1 MQSHLNRNDNE
12 SEAQNASTNSGIT
25 ERFEIAKVLSSGK
38 TSMAYKAVDKILGQ
52 EVTVKT
58 IAPDLVNKERL
69 PEFHRDLKVVS
80 AIDHDCIAR
89 VLDYGQTRSSKPYM
103 VLEYI
108 DAPSLKE
115 KLKKN
120 GPLDP
125 DLAVSITVQL
135 LEALIPVHAA
145 GIIHRDIK
153 PSNIFLAAP
162 NAAGH
167 KADQGPIPVLIDFGF
182 GHIRQPNER
191 GIVRSTTG
199 NFAGSPAYMAPEQIV
214 GADEGPYTD
223 VYALGCVL
231 FEMLSGSP
239 PFSAPSDEELLAM
252 HLESLPPPLPAL
264 KGKPDQWAEQ
274 IEAIIKLMLEKE
286 GSARPGDVAELA
298 SALTALLPQK
308 KKSGKEK
315 ADKKDKQK
323 KQKAFADDSD
333 PQALPRT
340 ESFSLF
346 KLIFT
351 TILFSLIFIVVTT
364 VLNHPHSHRRQVTDK
379 PLTIDSAPAP
389 DSESSAAPDTTQQ

>member
-115 KLKKN
+115 HLKKN
-120 GPLDP
+120 GPLAP
-125 DLAVSITVQL
+125 DLAVSIAVQL
-135 LEALIPVHAA
+135 LEALIPVHSA

-153 PSNIFLAAP
+153 PSNIFLAS
-162 NAAGH
+162 AGDGGN
-167 KADQGPIPVLIDFGF
+167 KNDQGPIPVLIDFGF

-191 GIVRSTTG
+191 GIVRSTSG

-214 GADEGPYTD
+214 GEVEGPYTD

-231 FEMLSGSP
+231 YEMLSGSP

-264 KGKPDQWAEQ
+264 KGKPDQWSEQ

-286 GSARPGDVAELA
+286 GSARPGDVGELA
-298 SALTALLPQK
+298 SALAALLPQK

-315 ADKKDKQK
+315 AAKKEKQN
-323 KQKAFADDSD
+323 KQKAFADSTNNGD

-340 ESFSLF
+340 ESFSLLQ
-346 KLIFT
+346 LIFT
-351 TILFSLIFIVVTT
+351 TILFSLIFLVVTT
-364 VLNHPHSHRRQVTDK
+364 VLNHPHSHRRQITDK
-379 PLTIDSAPAP
+379 PLTIQAPSASEP
-389 DSESSAAPDTTQQ
+389 DSSSNRQ

>member
-1 MQSHLNRNDNE
+1 
-12 SEAQNASTNSGIT
+12 
-25 ERFEIAKVLSSGK
+25 
-38 TSMAYKAVDKILGQ
+38 
-52 EVTVKT
+52 
-58 IAPDLVNKERL
+58 
-69 PEFHRDLKVVS
+69 
-80 AIDHDCIAR
+80 
-89 VLDYGQTRSSKPYM
+89 

-115 KLKKN
+115 QLKKN
-120 GPLDP
+120 GPLAP
-125 DLAVSITVQL
+125 DLAVSIAVQL
-135 LEALIPVHAA
+135 LEALIPVHSA

-153 PSNIFLAAP
+153 PSNIFLASP

-231 FEMLSGSP
+231 YEMLSGSP

-286 GSARPGDVAELA
+286 GSARPGDVGELA
-298 SALTALLPQK
+298 SALAALLPQK

-315 ADKKDKQK
+315 QK
-323 KQKAFADDSD
+323 KQKAVADSNKNSG
-333 PQALPRT
+333 PQALPRN
-340 ESFSLF
+340 ESFSLL

-351 TILFSLIFIVVTT
+351 TILFSLIFLVVTT

-379 PLTIDSAPAP
+379 PILIESGSKSASDANR
-389 DSESSAAPDTTQQ
+389 Q